1 MTRKILTLTLIA
13 VWTAAVVGFLGDIP
27 HSNSTPG
34 DGLARAAGIGSG
46 QAADTT
52 DGDKLTALKACPEA
66 AFTAP
71 PALVAMRLSE
81 PLIFKNNS
89 KIYKRHCAFLI

>member
-1 MTRKILTLTLIA
+1 MTRKILTLAFIA
-13 VWTAAVVGFLGDIP
+13 VWTVAVVEFLGDIP
-27 HSNSTPG
+27 HSSSTPG

-46 QAADTT
+46 QAADTS
-52 DGDKLTALKACPEA
+52 DDDKLTALKACPEA

-71 PALVAMRLSE
+71 RALVAMWLSE

-89 KIYKRHCAFLI
+89 KIYKRHRTFLI